1 MPFAL
6 TFSGNDKHLLHS
18 CDHIVIIFSQY
29 WYCQIWSEPFY
40 LVGGCRSSYILY
52 AWTIRGT
59 VLQFQSYHRY
69 KLTCCWWLRGIDRHF
84 DCILLNKIM
93 SDIVVQ
99 TIFLIQSSI
108 GSSSIYFTGIRI
120 FVVPWLLCRYPILK
134 LFFITTGFT
143 INKSILH
150 ISKPF
155 NLSFIL
161 SPSIYQV

>member
-18 CDHIVIIFSQY
+18 CDHIVSIFSQY

-69 KLTCCWWLRGIDRHF
+69 KLTCCCWLRGIDWHF

-99 TIFLIQSSI
+99 TIFLIQLSI
-108 GSSSIYFTGIRI
+108 GSSSLELEYLWCPGCCADIPFSNYS
-120 FVVPWLLCRYPILK
+120 LLLLDLQLTN
-134 LFFITTGFT
+134 LF
-143 INKSILH
+143 SI
-150 ISKPF
+150 
-155 NLSFIL
+155 
-161 SPSIYQV
+161 